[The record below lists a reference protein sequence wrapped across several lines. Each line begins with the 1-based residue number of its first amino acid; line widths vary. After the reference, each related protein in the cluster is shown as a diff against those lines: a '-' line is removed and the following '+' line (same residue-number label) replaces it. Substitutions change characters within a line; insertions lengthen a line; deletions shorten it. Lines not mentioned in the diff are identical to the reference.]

1 VVAVSALGASTASAD
16 PLGQVTEFS
25 TGLPAGS
32 YPEWIATGPDG
43 NVWFTDGGATGAI
56 GRITPWGQITANGY
70 RAAG

>member
-1 VVAVSALGASTASAD
+1 MVSAMGASTASAD
-16 PLGQVTEFS
+16 RLGRVTEFS

-43 NVWFTDGGATGAI
+43 NVWFTDDGATGAI
-56 GRITPWGQITANGY
+56 GITPWGQITADGS